1 MKEISLVD
9 SPQLDHRNPDIE
21 NILIKYLQQQVQDLL
36 KSSEIMNKSN
46 KLPLVRLTVNQND
59 FPSIRNIRF
68 AQLFLKLVANPSS
81 ILKFRKKR
89 VNKVTSDITG
99 ISGHGPTS
107 QGQSLETIINT
118 MIQSDSVQL
127 KVLKKEDINRASI
140 YYYYYIFIVKEC
152 TKSRS
157 LEWKKFIAD
166 TVQTVQ
172 TKLNRTRKELMKDL
186 TESNTERAINS
197 LKSDGIESDELL
209 SILHKVNDIIN
220 GEKAPILQPIQSMD
234 MEEDENENEIIISNK
249 SSTEKKKRKTTTA
262 TRGGGKRRG
271 RGGKGGS
278 NRVNDSDDNDIED
291 IDDDISN
298 DDDDDEKEV
307 VVVTVYRYFYFIY
320 RRRVEEEVEEVV
332 EEEVK
337 RN

>member
-9 SPQLDHRNPDIE
+9 TPQLDHRNPDIE

-36 KSSEIMNKSN
+36 KSSEIMNNSNSN

-99 ISGHGPTS
+99 TSGHGPTS

-234 MEEDENENEIIISNK
+234 MEEDENEIIISNK

-262 TRGGGKRRG
+262 TTRGGGKRRG

-291 IDDDISN
+291 IIDDDISN
-298 DDDDDEKEV
+298 DDDDDDEKEV
-307 VVVTVYRYFYFIY
+307 VVVTVYRYFYFILFI
-320 RRRVEEEVEEVV
+320 EEE
-332 EEEVK
+332 
-337 RN
+337 

>member
-9 SPQLDHRNPDIE
+9 TPQLDHRNPDIE

-36 KSSEIMNKSN
+36 KSSEIMINSN

-99 ISGHGPTS
+99 TSGHGPTS

-234 MEEDENENEIIISNK
+234 MEEDENEIIISNK

-262 TRGGGKRRG
+262 TTRGGGKRRG

-298 DDDDDEKEV
+298 DDDDDDEKEV
-307 VVVTVYRYFYFIY
+307 VVVTVYRYFYFILFI
-320 RRRVEEEVEEVV
+320 EEE
-332 EEEVK
+332 
-337 RN
+337 

>member
-9 SPQLDHRNPDIE
+9 TPQLDHRNPDIE

-36 KSSEIMNKSN
+36 KSSEIMNKSNSN

-99 ISGHGPTS
+99 RSGHGPTS

-234 MEEDENENEIIISNK
+234 MEEDENEIIISNK

-262 TRGGGKRRG
+262 TTRGGGKRRG

-298 DDDDDEKEV
+298 DDDDDDEKEV
-307 VVVTVYRYFYFIY
+307 VVVTVYRYFYFILFI
-320 RRRVEEEVEEVV
+320 EEE
-332 EEEVK
+332 
-337 RN
+337 